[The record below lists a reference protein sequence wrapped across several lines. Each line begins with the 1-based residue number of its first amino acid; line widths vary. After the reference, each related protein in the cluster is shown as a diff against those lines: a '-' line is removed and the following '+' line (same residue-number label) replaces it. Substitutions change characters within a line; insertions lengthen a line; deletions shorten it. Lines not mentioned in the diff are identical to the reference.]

1 MASAFGRSQS
11 PGRASW
17 ASFFRSANVSR
28 GINQDWGFEMDDGK
42 QAKLASTDFTVDSL
56 DEWLTRVEAMGELK
70 RITAP
75 VDPVLEMA
83 TITYL
88 SGKTQGGP
96 TLLFENILGH
106 PGSRLLFNPFGSS
119 LNRAALTIRELPGKS
134 RIELTRILSDKMKRR
149 IAPKEIDAA
158 AAPVNTNI
166 KRGDEVDLTK
176 FPAPQM
182 WPLDGGK
189 YIGTS
194 DAVITRDPSN
204 DRINLGTY
212 RQMLQGPRQVGF
224 YASPGKDA
232 VLDREQW
239 WAKGLPAPV
248 AAVYGLEPLLF
259 LTAATSFPKNVSE
272 YEYAGGINGA
282 PIEVFKS
289 EITGLLLPA
298 NAELI
303 VEGFSYPDKKASEG
317 PFGEFTGY
325 YGRPG
330 GATPYIE
337 ISAVRHRNNPII
349 TSALMADG
357 WSNEC
362 GLMWSMAKA
371 AKVWTDLDA
380 MGVPG
385 IKGVWSPPEAAG
397 WGMTVV
403 SIEQRYAGHAS
414 QVGSLAAQC
423 MGGAYFTKY
432 IVVVDDDVDPSNM
445 DEVLWAMVTRS
456 RPAQSI
462 EILRETW
469 STFLDPSQN
478 PPEIRPS
485 GSKCIINACREYK
498 YNKSFSPRT
507 LLKKEVYE
515 QVCARWKELGFEGTP
530 PEVRTFESF
539 GGQQI
544 T

>member
-1 MASAFGRSQS
+1 
-11 PGRASW
+11 
-17 ASFFRSANVSR
+17 
-28 GINQDWGFEMDDGK
+28 MDDGK
-42 QAKLASTDFTVDSL
+42 QAKLASTDFTIDSL
-56 DEWLTRVEAMGELK
+56 DEWLTRAEAMGEVK

-88 SGKTQGGP
+88 SGKTKGGP
-96 TLLFENILGH
+96 TLLFENIKGH

-119 LNRAALTIRELPGKS
+119 LNRASLTIRELPGKTP
-134 RIELTRILSDKMKRR
+134 IELTRILSEKMKRR
-149 IAPKEIDAA
+149 IPPKEIDAA
-158 AAPVNTNI
+158 AAPVNANI
-166 KRGDEVDLTK
+166 KRDAEVDLTK

-189 YIGTS
+189 YIGTA

-239 WAKGLPAPV
+239 WAKGQPAPV

-272 YEYAGGINGA
+272 YEFAGGINGA

-289 EITGLLLPA
+289 DITGLLLPA

-330 GATPYIE
+330 GLTPYIE
-337 ISAVRHRNNPII
+337 VSAVRYRNNPIM

-357 WSNEC
+357 TSNEC

-380 MGVPG
+380 LGVPG

-485 GSKCIINACREYK
+485 GSKCIINACKEYK
-498 YNKSFSPRT
+498 YANSFSPRT
-507 LLKKEVYE
+507 LLKKEVYD

-530 PEVRTFESF
+530 PKIRTFESF